1 MNLTLIFA
9 SFLALIALG
18 AYSIFAFI
26 IIFHIKKYG
35 MDKGINRRTLLVFGA
50 GLIAISFMMVEK
62 FAAID
67 WDQADTSDLWTDSDI
82 NFFHIDYD
90 RR

>member
-9 SFLALIALG
+9 SIFVLIALG
-18 AYSIFAFI
+18 TYLLFAFI
-26 IIFHIKKYG
+26 VIFHIKKYG
-35 MDKGINRRTLLVFGA
+35 MDKGINRRTLLVFCA
-50 GLIAISFMMVEK
+50 GLIAISFMIVGK
-62 FAAID
+62 FTAID
-67 WDQADTSDLWTDSDI
+67 WDQADTVDPWTDSDI